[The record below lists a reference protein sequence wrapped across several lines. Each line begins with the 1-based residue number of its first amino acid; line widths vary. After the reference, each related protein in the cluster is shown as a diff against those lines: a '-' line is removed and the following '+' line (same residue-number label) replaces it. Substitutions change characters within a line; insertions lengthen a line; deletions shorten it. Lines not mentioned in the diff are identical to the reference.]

1 MPEIRALSAS
11 MINKIAAGEVI
22 ERPASVVKELV
33 ENSIDA
39 GATRIEINIEK
50 SGFDLIRIVDNG
62 CGISKDQL
70 QLALSPH
77 ATSKIADAED
87 LFKIKTLGFRGEA
100 LASIAEVCQ
109 LVVQSRTA
117 DNPEGAEIRS
127 EGGTLSEPVP
137 CGIAPGSIMSVRNIF
152 FNIPAR
158 RKFLKSP
165 TTEFGHISEMVN
177 RLVIPNHEICFIF
190 RHNGKIVYE
199 LPPATPLERLNR
211 IFGSEVAQKLIYV
224 ESRRGDVHVFGY
236 VGHPDSS
243 RANYNLQYFFL
254 NKRFIKD
261 RSLQHA
267 LSEAYRGLLP
277 VGRFPVAFLQ
287 IEVPPDFV
295 DVNVHPTKM
304 EVRFLNS
311 STIYSGFLG
320 AIREEFL
327 RCDLRSR
334 PSLDHSDNQDS
345 GHSSDIYGK
354 KTGAMTDKDSTDP
367 QKAMADSTIEEM
379 RSKILN
385 WNNAVQASASSSR
398 ESTASPLAPSFSD
411 QKSGTPLA
419 DDSALTGSGGK
430 STGSG
435 RVSDFIPYPDS
446 GGRFPGLGSLAA
458 RASGGFS
465 SGNIS
470 SGNSSASLQNQEK
483 PRQINTS
490 DQDHINGYYDNEE
503 SPYSGGESDLVLHKI
518 NRNSNREN
526 IASSPSVGNSV
537 NNSSEQINPVSLN
550 NSSTLSG
557 TLAFPSQES
566 PSKQQSA
573 QVDQAVPVIQIQQR
587 YLVMEVEQGMAV
599 IDQHALHERILY
611 EKIKERME
619 KGPLDSQLL
628 IVPEAADLSP
638 IEIACALENKEL
650 FETFG
655 LQIGEFGGNTLIISG
670 YPSILERVPPR
681 EILFL
686 LLEPLL
692 AGGKKP
698 ERTDLFDSMMHQ
710 MACKAA
716 IKAGEHLSPDMINE
730 LLEQAQNE
738 INSHHCPHG
747 RPSTLIFTCQE
758 LDKMFKRT

>member
-1 MPEIRALSAS
+1 MPEIRTLSAS

-50 SGFDLIRIVDNG
+50 SGFDLIRIIDNG

-70 QLALSPH
+70 SLALSPH
-77 ATSKIADAED
+77 ATSKIADADD

-109 LVVQSRTA
+109 LTVQSRTA
-117 DNPEGAEIRS
+117 DNLEGAEIHCD
-127 EGGTLSEPVP
+127 GGVFSEPVP

-165 TTEFGHISEMVN
+165 TTEYGHISEAVN
-177 RLVIPNHEICFIF
+177 RLVIPNHEISFIF

-199 LPPATPLERLNR
+199 LPAASPLERLNR
-211 IFGSEVAQKLIYV
+211 IFGSEVAQRLIYV

-243 RANYNLQYFFL
+243 RSNYNLQYFFL
-254 NKRFIKD
+254 NKRYIKD

-327 RCDLRSR
+327 RCDLRSH
-334 PSLDHSDNQDS
+334 PSLNHSDRQE
-345 GHSSDIYGK
+345 SDENSASFVK
-354 KTGAMTDKDSTDP
+354 NSDVLSDKDLIDP
-367 QKAMADSTIEEM
+367 QKAIADNAVEEM
-379 RSKILN
+379 RTKILN
-385 WNNAVQASASSSR
+385 WSKGELESAAQSKEGPSN
-398 ESTASPLAPSFSD
+398 PFAPSFTN
-411 QKSGTPLA
+411 QKDGRNADGGSCPSRTAGQSSGFG
-419 DDSALTGSGGK
+419 SAEK
-430 STGSG
+430 

-446 GGRFPGLGSLAA
+446 GGRFSGLGGLSG
-458 RASGGFS
+458 RVSGGMSNGSSVGDSSPFS
-465 SGNIS
+465 ENNNNIDSIRTKHSGED
-470 SGNSSASLQNQEK
+470 AFV
-483 PRQINTS
+483 R
-490 DQDHINGYYDNEE
+490 YDDNDG
-503 SPYSGGESDLVLHKI
+503 SPYSEDECGLSLHQISQNVPSENNSKTAAENSSDLLEQRQSVD
-518 NRNSNREN
+518 
-526 IASSPSVGNSV
+526 SSC
-537 NNSSEQINPVSLN
+537 L
-550 NSSTLSG
+550 TG
-557 TLAFPSQES
+557 TDFLATQESHSQELD
-566 PSKQQSA
+566 PESKKNAS
-573 QVDQAVPVIQIQQR
+573 VIQVQQR

-628 IVPEAADLSP
+628 IVPEAADLTP
-638 IEIACALENKEL
+638 VEIACALENKEL
-650 FETFG
+650 FENFG

-670 YPSILERVPPR
+670 YPSILEKVPPR

-692 AGGKKP
+692 SGGKKP
-698 ERTDLFDSMMHQ
+698 EKTDLFDSMMHQ

-716 IKAGEHLSPDMINE
+716 IKAGEHLTPEMIGE
-730 LLEQAQNE
+730 LLDQAQNE
-738 INSHHCPHG
+738 INAHHCPHG
-747 RPSTLIFTCQE
+747 RPSTLVFTCQE